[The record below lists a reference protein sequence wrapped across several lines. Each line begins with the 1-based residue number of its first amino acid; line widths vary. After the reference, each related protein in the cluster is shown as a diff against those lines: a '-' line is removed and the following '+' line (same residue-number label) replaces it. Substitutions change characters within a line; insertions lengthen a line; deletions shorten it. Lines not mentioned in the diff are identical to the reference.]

1 MAEPPLP
8 HSSMQAFYI
17 TVVFCFLL
25 LSLDTYIFSESLFSG
40 MTDITGGT
48 GDTLPSL
55 LTVDETARYLRVHTK
70 TVYSLIKSGVL
81 PSSCV
86 GRQHRIR
93 KEDIEEY
100 LRRQETRGVAKNGG
114 KTPR

>member
-1 MAEPPLP
+1 MPESSNNNLP
-8 HSSMQAFYI
+8 
-17 TVVFCFLL
+17 V
-25 LSLDTYIFSESLFSG
+25 
-40 MTDITGGT
+40 
-48 GDTLPSL
+48 L
-55 LTVDETARYLRVHTK
+55 LTVEETARY
-70 TVYSLIKSGVL
+70 
-81 PSSCV
+81 V